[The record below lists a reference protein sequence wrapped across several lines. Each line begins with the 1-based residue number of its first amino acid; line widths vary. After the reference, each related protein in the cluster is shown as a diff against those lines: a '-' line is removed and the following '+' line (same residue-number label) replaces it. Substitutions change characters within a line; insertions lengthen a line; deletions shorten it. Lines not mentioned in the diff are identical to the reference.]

1 MLKLEWLTEKNVR
14 SKTTC
19 DEVRELEKKIVD
31 LENSSRRN
39 NVVIWGLREGAEHGR
54 MQSIEECLQ
63 EELFG
68 KHMG

>member
-1 MLKLEWLTEKNVR
+1 MADTEKNVR

-68 KHMG
+68 QHMG